1 MKLNVLQQMLEGL
14 YQVSIDYSVED
25 FVITDPDLAR
35 RLDTSASA
43 RESREKLLVV
53 QEGDEL
59 HLSLYLDGGV
69 LDRLADDCPFD
80 ELHNDNLED
89 FLLAIEGVSHFLY
102 VTWNAGFDRGV
113 TLLELE
119 MQAEVDKYVLA
130 NSLFAQQRRDV
141 HPTQVWRC
149 LFDSPSFDGTLE
161 REERERYVDASRY
174 AGRFC
179 SQLEARYICRNRN
192 SEMAR
197 ELRRF
202 YRLTQTGKISRINA
216 V

>member
-1 MKLNVLQQMLEGL
+1 MKLNILQQMLEGL

-25 FVITDPDLAR
+25 FVITDPELAR
-35 RLDTSASA
+35 RLDASANA
-43 RESREKLLVV
+43 RESREKLLVA
-53 QEGDEL
+53 QQGNEL
-59 HLSLYLDGGV
+59 HLSLYLDSGV

-80 ELHNDNLED
+80 ELHNENLED
-89 FLLAIEGVSHFLY
+89 FLLALEGVSHFLY
-102 VTWNAGFDRGV
+102 VSWNAGFDRGV

-130 NSLFAQQRRDV
+130 NSLFTQQRRDV
-141 HPTQVWRC
+141 HPKQVWRC
-149 LFDSPSFDGTLE
+149 LFDSPSFDEALE
-161 REERERYVDASRY
+161 REELERYVDASRY

-179 SQLEARYICRNRN
+179 SQLETQYLRRNRS
-192 SEMAR
+192 SEMVS

-202 YRLTQTGKISRINA
+202 YRMTQAGKISHINA